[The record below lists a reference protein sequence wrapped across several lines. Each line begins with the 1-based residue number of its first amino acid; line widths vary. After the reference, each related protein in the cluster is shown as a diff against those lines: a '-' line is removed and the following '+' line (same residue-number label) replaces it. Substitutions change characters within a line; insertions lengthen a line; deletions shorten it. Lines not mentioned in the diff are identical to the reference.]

1 MDLRQLTIFRAVA
14 ANLSFT
20 KAASSLN
27 YVQSNV
33 TTQIHALEKELG
45 VPLFDRLGGKQVVL
59 TDAGCRLLQYAEQL
73 LLLAEEAQATVSVKG
88 EPQGTLR
95 IGATETLCIY
105 RLPSLLRRFRTMY
118 PGVQVVFRPSP
129 VTELRRL
136 VHSGE
141 LDVAFVF
148 DEADH
153 SGGPGD
159 ELLAHEPVWVVA
171 APDHLLANNQTVV
184 PADIS
189 KMDLLLTE
197 AGCCYRSHF
206 ERILNRKGVYP
217 RTVLEFNSIE
227 AVKQCVINGLG
238 VTLLTAVSVSA
249 EISRGQL
256 VKLPWRGP
264 DLTVKTHLVWHK
276 DKWLSPSLEAFLT
289 LAREMLANTENMN
302 VAYTDSN

>member
-1 MDLRQLTIFRAVA
+1 MVLQMDLRQLTIFRAVA

-33 TTQIHALEKELG
+33 TTQIHVLEKELG

-59 TDAGCRLLQYAEQL
+59 TDAGRQLLQYAEQL
-73 LLLAEEAQATVSVKG
+73 LLLAEEAQTTVSMRG
-88 EPQGTLR
+88 EPTGTLR

-105 RLPSLLRRFRTMY
+105 RLPSLLRAFRARY
-118 PGVQVVFRPSP
+118 PGVQVIFRPSP
-129 VTELRRL
+129 VAELRRL
-136 VHSGE
+136 VHSGD

-148 DEADH
+148 DEGDRH
-153 SGGPGD
+153 EGPGD
-159 ELLAHEPVWVVA
+159 ELLGHEPVWVVA
-171 APDHLLANNQTVV
+171 APDHPLANNQTVAA
-184 PADIS
+184 ADIS

-206 ERILNRKGVYP
+206 ERILNREGVYP

-238 VTLLTAVSVSA
+238 VTVLTAVSVSA
-249 EISRGQL
+249 EVSRGQL
-256 VKLPWRGP
+256 VRLPWKGP

-276 DKWLSPSLEAFLT
+276 DKWLSPSLEAFLA
-289 LAREMLANTENMN
+289 LAREMLGIQSA
-302 VAYTDSN
+302 